1 MNYFHSI
8 GIVFTVIILVIMTL
22 ATLYIS
28 YVVAIGIL
36 LIGAVY
42 VIKQLLDLTK
52 SGNKLN

>member
-8 GIVFTVIILVIMTL
+8 GIVFTVIILIIMTL

-36 LIGAVY
+36 LLGAVY

>member
-8 GIVFTVIILVIMTL
+8 GIVFTVIILIIMTL